1 VRQLYREPRSEQPRL
16 PDMGKIKGTA
26 EGRRTYATKTSTRR
40 SQQTLDKPRGPRET
54 GEGVAEAAQDDNTDV
69 TPQDDDMNTGDSE
82 AATMEFDA

>member
-1 VRQLYREPRSEQPRL
+1 
-16 PDMGKIKGTA
+16 MGKIKGTA
-26 EGRRTYATKTSTRR
+26 EGRRTYATKTTTRR
-40 SQQTLDKPRGPRET
+40 SQQTLDKPRGPRGPRET